1 MLRVLL
7 VEDNDVFREALQLVL
22 GLQDSLEVAGAVRDG
37 EGALAACRASC
48 PDVAL
53 VDFRLPDLDG
63 VEVTRAIRASCPGV
77 VVLAL
82 TAAANAPE
90 VEALLAAG
98 AVACLPK
105 TLASGEIVAAIRAA
119 ASGVEGSG

>member
-1 MLRVLL
+1 MARVLL
-7 VEDNDVFREALQLVL
+7 VEDNDVFREALELVL
-22 GLQDSLEVAGAVRDG
+22 GLQGSLEVVGPARDG
-37 EGALAACRASC
+37 AGVLAACRASC

-53 VDFRLPDLDG
+53 VDLRLPDLDD
-63 VEVTRAIRASCPGV
+63 VEVTRAIRASCPGA

-82 TAAANAPE
+82 TAAADAPE

-105 TLASGEIVAAIRAA
+105 TLSSGEIVAAIRAA
-119 ASGVEGSG
+119 ASGDESSG